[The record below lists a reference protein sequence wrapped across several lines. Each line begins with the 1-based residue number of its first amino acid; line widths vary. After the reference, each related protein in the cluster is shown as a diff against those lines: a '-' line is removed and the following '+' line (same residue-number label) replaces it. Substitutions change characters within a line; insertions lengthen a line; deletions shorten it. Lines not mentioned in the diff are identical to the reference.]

1 MKIILG
7 GARGS
12 FPVAG
17 AEQARYGGETFAL
30 LAEGADGA

>member
-17 AEQARYGGETFAL
+17 AEQARYTL
-30 LAEGADGA
+30 LDMKEGK